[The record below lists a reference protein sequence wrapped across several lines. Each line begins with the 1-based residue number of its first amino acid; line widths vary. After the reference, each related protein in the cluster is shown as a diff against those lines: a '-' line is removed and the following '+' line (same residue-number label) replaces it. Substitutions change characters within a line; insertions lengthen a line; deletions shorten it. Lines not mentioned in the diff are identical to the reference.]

1 MIRATLFAG
10 TAILLT
16 GCTLGATENT
26 PEPTEP
32 SPAQSTQAAYMG
44 VYAGTYVCSGGENG
58 ITVSIDELED
68 VNAAKMDVT
77 QAKARLWFYD
87 TSGNPGHPTGAFHL
101 SGLINSGSIDMT
113 PGDWIS
119 DVPANWGAAGIKG
132 QFQTEN
138 GQIYLHGKPSG
149 PGTSAC
155 QDFKLK
161 RLEDF

>member
-10 TAILLT
+10 TAILLA
-16 GCTLGATENT
+16 GCTLGAAENT
-26 PEPTEP
+26 PEPTLP
-32 SPAQSTQAAYMG
+32 SQAQSTQTEYLG
-44 VYAGTYVCSGGENG
+44 IYAGTYVCSGGENG

-68 VNAAKMDVT
+68 VNAAKMYVT

-87 TSGNPGHPTGAFHL
+87 TSGNPGHPAGAFHL

-113 PGDWIS
+113 PGEWIS

-138 GQIYLHGKPSG
+138 DQIYLHGKPSG